1 MVLWRKIRKDMI
13 QVACYLCDIALMMQ
27 NPDVNLMAVFCL
39 SQLTENEKSHKF
51 LFKTMNPKPKAALGL
66 RALLFHTE
74 KKVSNFDHEQNNGYS
89 IFSRINHLLDT
100 YESIDYRELNDAK
113 AYKKNLTSKF
123 GSNTLET
130 NISELLMNLVV
141 QMYLNLSRNEA
152 NTEKLIE
159 LKLFKRVKEFI
170 DKFL

>member
-1 MVLWRKIRKDMI
+1 
-13 QVACYLCDIALMMQ
+13 
-27 NPDVNLMAVFCL
+27 
-39 SQLTENEKSHKF
+39 
-51 LFKTMNPKPKAALGL
+51 MNPKPKAALGL

-152 NTEKLIE
+152 NTEQLIE